1 MYFAILLYSKYR
13 RIFVKSRKATFA
25 LAQAYDAFRIKKP
38 VKNMPFRKLAMLMK
52 LANIVSASFSFS
64 GITILFIY

>member
-1 MYFAILLYSKYR
+1 MCFAILLYSKYW

-25 LAQAYDAFRIKKP
+25 LSQAYDAFRIKEKP

-52 LANIVSASFSFS
+52 LALFLLHF
-64 GITILFIY
+64 ILVE